1 MIELQQKEINEL
13 QKKIGQ
19 MKRNFDSLS
28 HYSASDKNEFAKL
41 KNMKEEYEKQV
52 RALKMENDELKK
64 DNQDQREQLFDLKT
78 NLDQTSKKL
87 EVAQREVERL
97 LDQLKKKEKMH
108 EDKVAMMQSKFWFLI
123 N

>member
-1 MIELQQKEINEL
+1 MIELQQKEINDL

-19 MKRNFDSLS
+19 MKRNFDSVS

-52 RALKMENDELKK
+52 RALQIEN
-64 DNQDQREQLFDLKT
+64 EQF
-78 NLDQTSKKL
+78 
-87 EVAQREVERL
+87 
-97 LDQLKKKEKMH
+97 KKE
-108 EDKVAMMQSKFWFLI
+108 